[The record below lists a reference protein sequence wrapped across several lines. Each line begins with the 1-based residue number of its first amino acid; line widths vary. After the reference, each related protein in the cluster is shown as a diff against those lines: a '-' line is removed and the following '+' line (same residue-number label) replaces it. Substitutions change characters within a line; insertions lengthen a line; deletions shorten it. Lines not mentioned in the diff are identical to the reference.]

1 MGIGVNKK
9 NCRFYVDEAAR
20 VVVCVIP
27 DTRST
32 FISFLEE
39 NLYQNEI
46 MLPLPNYRD
55 YDFPSSISA
64 KAKCAPEDEWD
75 EEFGRELAYQRAKEK
90 FYRYFFNYA
99 EKYLNFCVN
108 QLIKCIRVFD
118 DVQTR
123 IEKNM
128 AGNWDASEDNDE

>member
-1 MGIGVNKK
+1 MGLGVNKK

-27 DTRST
+27 DTRLT
-32 FISFLEE
+32 FINFLEE

-46 MLPLPNYRD
+46 MLPLPNYSD

-90 FYRYFFNYA
+90 YYRYFFNLTDKYFTYIENQVSRCA
-99 EKYLNFCVN
+99 ELFNGIQARLNKKADTQN
-108 QLIKCIRVFD
+108 
-118 DVQTR
+118 
-123 IEKNM
+123 E
-128 AGNWDASEDNDE
+128 SEDNNQ

>member
-90 FYRYFFNYA
+90 YYRYFFNLA
-99 EKYLNFCVN
+99 DKYFAY
-108 QLIKCIRVFD
+108 
-118 DVQTR
+118 
-123 IEKNM
+123 IEKQVSRCSELFNGIQ
-128 AGNWDASEDNDE
+128 ARLNKKADTQNESEDNNQ

>member
-1 MGIGVNKK
+1 MGFGVNKK

-27 DTRST
+27 DTRPT
-32 FISFLEE
+32 FINFLEE

-90 FYRYFFNYA
+90 YYRYFFNYA
-99 EKYLNFCVN
+99 DKYFAY
-108 QLIKCIRVFD
+108 
-118 DVQTR
+118 
-123 IEKNM
+123 IEKQASRCAELFNGIQ
-128 AGNWDASEDNDE
+128 ARLNKKADTQNESEDNDQ

>member
-75 EEFGRELAYQRAKEK
+75 EEFGRELAYQRAREK
-90 FYRYFFNYA
+90 YYRYFFNLA
-99 EKYLNFCVN
+99 DKYFAY
-108 QLIKCIRVFD
+108 
-118 DVQTR
+118 
-123 IEKNM
+123 IEKQVSRCAELFNGIQ
-128 AGNWDASEDNDE
+128 ARLNKKADTQNESEDNNQ

>member
-64 KAKCAPEDEWD
+64 KAKCAPEDKWD
-75 EEFGRELAYQRAKEK
+75 EEFGRELAYQRAREK
-90 FYRYFFNYA
+90 YYRYFFNLA
-99 EKYLNFCVN
+99 DKYFAY
-108 QLIKCIRVFD
+108 
-118 DVQTR
+118 
-123 IEKNM
+123 IEKQVSRCAELFNGIQ
-128 AGNWDASEDNDE
+128 ARLNKKADTQNESEDNDQ

>member
-1 MGIGVNKK
+1 MGLGVNKK

-27 DTRST
+27 DTRPT
-32 FISFLEE
+32 FINFLEE

-46 MLPLPNYRD
+46 RLPLPNYRD

-75 EEFGRELAYQRAKEK
+75 EEFGRELAYRRAKEK
-90 FYRYFFNYA
+90 YYRYFFNLTDKYFAYIENQVSRCA
-99 EKYLNFCVN
+99 ELFNGIQARLNKKADTQN
-108 QLIKCIRVFD
+108 
-118 DVQTR
+118 
-123 IEKNM
+123 E
-128 AGNWDASEDNDE
+128 SEDNNQ

>member
-1 MGIGVNKK
+1 MGFGVNKK

-27 DTRST
+27 DTRPT
-32 FISFLEE
+32 FINFLEE

-90 FYRYFFNYA
+90 YYRYFFNYA
-99 EKYLNFCVN
+99 DKYFAY
-108 QLIKCIRVFD
+108 
-118 DVQTR
+118 
-123 IEKNM
+123 IEKQVSRCAELFNGIQ
-128 AGNWDASEDNDE
+128 ARLNKKADTQNESEDNDQ